1 MQGLPIADIV
11 ILVVLLI
18 SALLAFARG
27 FVKEMLSVFAWVG
40 AALAAL
46 YGFPYVRPLARK
58 YVSVEIVADLI
69 AGAAV
74 FVVALILLSILSQAI
89 SSGVRQSA
97 VSGLDRALGFAFG
110 LVRGAV
116 LICLL
121 YIGAQWFWTAEQ
133 MPQVI
138 TEARATPMVRQGANW
153 LLTLVPEDARRET
166 EAAAGSAR
174 ERALPAQ
181 EAEKTLD
188 RLIRPQPEL
197 PAPAAGTPTAET
209 PPPAYNDSQIRD
221 MQRLIDSTQQNK
233 RPETKP

>member
-1 MQGLPIADIV
+1 MQSLPIADIV

-74 FVVALILLSILSQAI
+74 FVVALIRLSILSQAI

-97 VSGLDRALGFAFG
+97 VGAPREFVVHHFA
-110 LVRGAV
+110 
-116 LICLL
+116 
-121 YIGAQWFWTAEQ
+121 
-133 MPQVI
+133 
-138 TEARATPMVRQGANW
+138 
-153 LLTLVPEDARRET
+153 
-166 EAAAGSAR
+166 
-174 ERALPAQ
+174 
-181 EAEKTLD
+181 
-188 RLIRPQPEL
+188 
-197 PAPAAGTPTAET
+197 
-209 PPPAYNDSQIRD
+209 D
-221 MQRLIDSTQQNK
+221 MTQQ
-233 RPETKP
+233 RSRL